1 MTQKISISKILSL
14 FFLTYSLNYC
24 KKDSCC
30 EECCD
35 CLYSEEI
42 ANDPSGKVLLIKK
55 KNGNIVVR
63 LETLQSPIDNIIDV
77 IKGNKITN
85 TLLCGASIL
94 TEPNN
99 IKGYEDMKGK
109 VENIFNNKNNPD
121 FKNLNFNEL
130 NPIEKRSIGS
140 MLGMGIGDAYGAIF
154 EFKPVNSDLYDADK
168 YVDYNEKFNSKI
180 AWKWSKKSTLRCGW
194 TDDSSMGLCL
204 ADSLIVNNGLF
215 KPRDIMNRF
224 LAWWYCGYNNASMY
238 QTKHSGSWG
247 LGGNISA
254 SFENYISNPVE
265 YTTAG
270 DKYTSGNGSIM
281 RNAAIPIA
289 YHKDLTLAMEYAEK
303 QSKVTHQ
310 GHEAAGCCRL
320 LTYIVWNI
328 LNEKNNDNFNNGLK
342 GYLDEILL
350 EENVNKL
357 NLVTDSVKELALSKE
372 DVKIYGEG
380 NSKENWNWKDKIF
393 KYNESKRPHGSN
405 YLGAYAMDNMAM
417 SLHILYHTTSF
428 EQAINV
434 ATHLGGDADSVASVV
449 GQIAGAFYGVENIPA
464 NWIKKLYVFD
474 HGDFTLK
481 ALLLVHLSGEE
492 S

>member
-1 MTQKISISKILSL
+1 MKKYFYFCLFVCTSSL
-14 FFLTYSLNYC
+14 C
-24 KKDSCC
+24 KSCEQCC

-35 CLYSEEI
+35 CLYSGEI
-42 ANDPSGKVLLIKK
+42 ENDPSGNLLPIKNK
-55 KNGNIVVR
+55 GNIVIK
-63 LETLQSPIDNIIDV
+63 LEQSSIDNIVEVVKQNNRNQSI
-77 IKGNKITN
+77 
-85 TLLCGASIL
+85 LLCGASIL
-94 TEPNN
+94 TESNN
-99 IKGYEDMKGK
+99 IKEYEDMKKK
-109 VENIFNNKNNPD
+109 VEKIFNNENNQD
-121 FKNLNFNEL
+121 FNNLNFEVL
-130 NPIEKRSIGS
+130 SPLEKRSIGS

-154 EFKPVNSDLYDADK
+154 EFKHVKRKLYNADNYK
-168 YVDYNEKFNSKI
+168 DFDKKFKSNI
-180 AWKWSKKSTLRCGW
+180 AWTWGKNGTHGGW
-194 TDDSSMGLCL
+194 TDDASMGLCL
-204 ADSLIVNNGLF
+204 ADSLIVKNGVF
-215 KPRDIMNRF
+215 DPQDIMRRF

-238 QTKHSGSWG
+238 QETKRTSWG

-254 SFENYISNPVE
+254 SFDEYLKKPVD
-265 YTTAG
+265 YTKAGG
-270 DKYTSGNGSIM
+270 DKDGKYMSGNGSIM

-289 YHKDLTLAMEYAEK
+289 YHNDLKSAMEYAGK

-310 GHEAAGCCRL
+310 GDEAAGCCKL
-320 LTYIVWNI
+320 LTYIVWHI
-328 LNEKNNDNFNNGLK
+328 LNEKKEDTLRGML
-342 GYLDEILL
+342 YSLL
-350 EENVNKL
+350 TEENLKDVD
-357 NLVTDSVKELALSKE
+357 LVTDSVKSLALSKK

-474 HGDFTLK
+474 YGDFTSK
-481 ALLLVHLSGEE
+481 ALLLAHLSD
-492 S
+492 